1 MPHRLKW
8 LLELLSDDSATAPV
22 IRGLNLAL
30 PLAEPAKLP
39 LLLWDIAA
47 AQPKIQRAI
56 RELSFLHFA
65 RFVPSWD
72 GTALM
77 VITEFD
83 GPLDDYVLDFAIVI
97 GDVFDRLLSYVAS
110 PPPLPVRDNH
120 TAFLTWV
127 RQWNRLP
134 YGPRRSPHR
143 PSLLPSIFE
152 PPVYKAYPNK
162 TVLDICVGA
171 EFQRPRQPVI
181 DGPAAV
187 IDLADVQGN
196 ILKGYRAWKSTHLF
210 LRVTK
215 PGKARR
221 WLAKEFPSPNS
232 MWNGVM
238 NAQSWDTGHGV
249 IKPAIAANVAF
260 TADGLR
266 TLMPWREQ
274 DLATFPAAFKQG
286 ALARAEDNGDIQQP
300 ANTGTEDDGSTQR
313 TANTWR
319 FGGPETQVDVV
330 ISLFGLNVAQQG
342 NTARFIVA
350 CVALRDACASN
361 GLHIVCEQEG
371 SSPTTELFGFKDS
384 ISQPRVAGTDDAC
397 KPDEVLPASS
407 PGEFLLGK
415 HYLNVYGGP
424 SLRDMPKDLASNGSF
439 GVMRLYELDEDAF
452 EKAASKGGT
461 AAGMDPDEVKARLMG
476 RRLNGQP
483 LSLGISPPAGPSSSN
498 DFDYAPSWEYPK
510 VHDDRRGAT
519 CPLGAHIRRVNPRS
533 AHVPGLR
540 HSRRLIR
547 RGVATTLT
555 SKSEEPPR
563 KGLLGLF
570 FCADIERQFEFI
582 QRHWI
587 QDSAA
592 NSQRGTQ
599 DPIAGIRRSDQ
610 PTPFEL
616 CPAMPGQAA
625 VNIDVPPLVTL
636 HGSLYLFYPGLGM
649 LKHLRKPRDPDTQAN
664 DCQRPMQRM
673 QALPPL
679 QKWLQR
685 SGERVLYRALQ
696 RGADVVL
703 NENRL
708 LRWRD
713 KLEEWIPQLL
723 PTVFAGPPRQQA
735 EQVAKLPVSPTS
747 AAFLAEPY
755 AAGFKT
761 LLGQGHAAVWVPE
774 HSAFWVFGKA
784 AGTAVMAASDEFYQA
799 QSTARLR
806 GILRQDGH
814 RHTEVRQAVVQA
826 FTIATQH
833 VDGTIEQVLEDV
845 LPRLHDLPQ
854 FDFVREFAQPV
865 PRRVFWRFYG
875 LPADAVDEAD
885 RLAQTMMRLYKLP
898 EPDRAA
904 SRNGFTDCMLR
915 LSYCIAGALVRAWVD
930 DLKPGDGSSA
940 FDGTFIGEM
949 ARRTQIDFSELPL
962 DLPVPP
968 QLFRLRL
975 PARQRPLAAL
985 ESLAILMQV
994 VLAGYMSTQFLAA
1007 STMLNLLRPDPRAGR
1022 EQPWVTLRKNSTLL
1036 DGALHEA
1043 LRFDPPMSVVER
1055 YIARNWTD
1063 EEIDALEG
1071 QPLYDVLNAVRK
1083 SGIEP
1088 GKMKDCPVHVVVASA
1103 NRDGNGLDEFHVDR
1117 GPAASLSL
1125 GHGLH
1130 ECIGRALQQKIT
1142 RLSFDKL
1149 LREFKHLRLCA
1160 PNAVPAW
1167 GDNFYFRSLLTLPVA
1182 NKK

>member
-1 MPHRLKW
+1 MKW
-8 LLELLSDDSATAPV
+8 LLELLSDDSAAAPV

-110 PPPLPVRDNH
+110 PPPLPVCDNH

-187 IDLADVQGN
+187 IDFADVQGN
-196 ILKGYRAWKSTHLF
+196 ILKGYRAERSVHLF
-210 LRVTK
+210 LSVDK
-215 PGKARR
+215 PQKARR
-221 WLAKEFPSPNS
+221 WLAKDFPSPTS
-232 MWNGVM
+232 AWKGVM
-238 NAQSWDTGHGV
+238 SANSWEKGEQIV
-249 IKPAIAANVAF
+249 KPEVAANIGF
-260 TADGLR
+260 TAGGLR
-266 TLMPWREQ
+266 KLMPWREQ

-286 ALARAEDNGDIQQP
+286 ARTRAEDNGDVNQP
-300 ANTGTEDDGSTQR
+300 PKE
-313 TANTWR
+313 WR
-319 FGGPETQVDVV
+319 FGGPDTDVDIV
-330 ISLFGLNVAQQG
+330 ISLFGFD
-342 NTARFIVA
+342 TANAEPATPFDEVCA
-350 CVALRDACASN
+350 ALRKACALH
-361 GLHIVCEQEG
+361 GLHIVCEQAGG
-371 SSPTTELFGFKDS
+371 SHSTKLFGFTDA
-384 ISQPRVAGTDDAC
+384 ISQPRVAGTDDAG
-397 KPDEVLPASS
+397 KPGEVLPAAS

-415 HYLNVYGGP
+415 RYLNVYGGT
-424 SLRDMPKDLASNGSF
+424 SLRDMPKDLARNGSF
-439 GVMRLYELDEDAF
+439 GVMRLYELHEDALR
-452 EKAASKGGT
+452 EAEASKAAAEANIG
-461 AAGMDPDEVKARLMG
+461 PDMVRARLMG
-476 RRLNGQP
+476 RWQNGDP
-483 LSLGISPPAGPSSSN
+483 LSLGIHPPEPPAALN
-498 DFDYAPSWEYPK
+498 DFDYAPSWEYPQ
-510 VHDDRRGAT
+510 VQDDNRGAT

-547 RGVATTLT
+547 RGVPTTLKDASNAT
-555 SKSEEPPR
+555 SR
-563 KGLLGLF
+563 QGLLGLF

-610 PTPFEL
+610 TTPFEL
-616 CPAMPGQAA
+616 MPAGHGRAA
-625 VNIDVPPLVTL
+625 VNIDVKPLVTL

-664 DCQRPMQRM
+664 DCKHPVGRLQALPAR
-673 QALPPL
+673 ALPPL

-735 EQVAKLPVSPTS
+735 EQAAKLPVSPTS

-755 AAGFKT
+755 ASGFKP
-761 LLGQGHAAVWVPE
+761 LLAKGDVVTWVPE
-774 HSAFWVFGKA
+774 HHAFWVFGQA
-784 AGTAVMAASDEFYQA
+784 AGAAVMATHDEFHQA
-799 QSTARLR
+799 PSTARLR

-930 DLKPGDGSSA
+930 DLKPGDGSGA
-940 FDGTFIGEM
+940 FDGTLIGEI

-1022 EQPWVTLRKNSTLL
+1022 EKPWVTLHENLTLL

-1088 GKMKDCPVHVVVASA
+1088 EKMKDCPVHVVVASA
-1103 NRDGNGLDEFHVDR
+1103 NRDGNGLDEFRLDR

-1125 GHGLH
+1125 GHGVH
-1130 ECIGRALQQKIT
+1130 ECIGRVLQQKIT

-1182 NKK
+1182 KK